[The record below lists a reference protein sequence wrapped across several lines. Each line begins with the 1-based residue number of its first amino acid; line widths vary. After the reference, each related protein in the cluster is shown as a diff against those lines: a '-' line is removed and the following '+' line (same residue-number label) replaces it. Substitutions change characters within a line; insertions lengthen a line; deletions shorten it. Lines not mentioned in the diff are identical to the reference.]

1 MSKQKGCSGVCT
13 VARER
18 WSRLRLKQRNC
29 NVAAYL
35 RTVARE
41 RWSRLRLKPNQAM
54 WMWQVCPVARE
65 RWSRLRLKLAHPSQF
80 NRIYISGKGAV
91 VSPEI
96 ETQSRSASASVKSGW
111 QGSGGLA

>member
-1 MSKQKGCSGVCT
+1 
-13 VARER
+13 
-18 WSRLRLKQRNC
+18 
-29 NVAAYL
+29 
-35 RTVARE
+35 
-41 RWSRLRLKPNQAM
+41 
-54 WMWQVCPVARE
+54 MWQVCPVARE

-111 QGSGGLA
+111 QGSGGLAVSPEIETMRKLDEVNETLCGKGAVVSPEIET